1 MKIRKIEPTQPQE
14 NKLQPVKRLLRVAA
28 YCRVSTEADEQ
39 ANSYEAQIEH
49 YTNEIAKHPEWINA
63 GIYADKGITKVVGIE
78 SRGFIAGAILAHDL
92 NAGFVPVRKPG
103 KLPADTIKQSYTKEY
118 GVDTIEIHSDAIDE
132 NDVVVLHDDLLA
144 TGGTMAAAYEL
155 VKSMK
160 PKKIYIS
167 FLVELSDLNGRAVF
181 PADVDV
187 TTLVTY

>member
-1 MKIRKIEPTQPQE
+1 MELEKENLLKSVIRDIPDFPVEGILFRDLTTAFKNPDALRIMSEE
-14 NKLQPVKRLLRVAA
+14 LKKL
-28 YCRVSTEADEQ
+28 
-39 ANSYEAQIEH
+39 
-49 YTNEIAKHPEWINA
+49 
-63 GIYADKGITKVVGIE
+63 YADKGITKVVGIE
-78 SRGFIAGAILAHDL
+78 SRGFIAGAILAYDL

-167 FLVELSDLNGRAVF
+167 FLVELSDLNGRAAF

>member
-1 MKIRKIEPTQPQE
+1 MELEKENLLKSVIRDIPDFPVEGILFRDLTTAFKNPDALRIMSEE
-14 NKLQPVKRLLRVAA
+14 LKKL
-28 YCRVSTEADEQ
+28 
-39 ANSYEAQIEH
+39 
-49 YTNEIAKHPEWINA
+49 
-63 GIYADKGITKVVGIE
+63 YADKGITKVVGIE
-78 SRGFIAGAILAHDL
+78 SRGFIAGSILAHDL

-167 FLVELSDLNGRAVF
+167 FLVELSDLNGRAAF